1 MMSLSLLAS
10 RTVVYNGNVLT
21 ETGVTSCQTDG
32 DTGLGASVILA
43 VLLSMATVAVGVL
56 VYLILRKR

>member
-1 MMSLSLLAS
+1 MTSLSLFAD
-10 RTVVYNGNVLT
+10 RTVVYNGNVLP
-21 ETGVTSCQTDG
+21 ETGVTSCQSDD

-43 VLLSMATVAVGVL
+43 VLLSMATIAVGVL

>member
-1 MMSLSLLAS
+1 MIFLL
-10 RTVVYNGNVLT
+10 VYIGNVLT
-21 ETGVTSCQTDG
+21 ETEVTSCQTNG

-43 VLLSMATVAVGVL
+43 VLLAMATIAVGVL